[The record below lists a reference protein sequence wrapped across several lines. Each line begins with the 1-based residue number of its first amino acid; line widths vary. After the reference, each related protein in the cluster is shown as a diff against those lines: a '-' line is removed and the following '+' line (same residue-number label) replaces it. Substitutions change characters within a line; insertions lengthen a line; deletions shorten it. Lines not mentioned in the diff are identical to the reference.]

1 MKLWERLSGTLFR
14 LFSLPD
20 IRTFK
25 ENNPEKTLKRSLELL
40 DPFAIKSI
48 RDYIKANHTQS
59 GGFADKAGNP
69 DLYYTLFGFYLADIM
84 ELQELFPAIRK
95 YVEQELIKG
104 NIEGVHLHCAAIL
117 FARLGIE
124 GFPPGYF
131 RKRMRKD
138 LTSQSNRQP
147 TYSYFLN
154 LLSSYYLHDY
164 LGLFLT
170 GRKLNK
176 LKVNGSLPSPVI
188 AALLVLQKSFNKPV
202 AELEKNLMSF
212 YSPRGGFNATKTTQ
226 VPDLLSTAVALYAL
240 SFSGYDLRVIKPD
253 CLNYIDS
260 LFLEGGFGSNPLD
273 PDPDIE
279 YTFYGLLAL
288 GSLTKLNGY

>member
-1 MKLWERLSGTLFR
+1 MKSWERLSGIIFR

-25 ENNPEKTLKRSLELL
+25 ESNPEKALKRSLKLL
-40 DPFAIKSI
+40 DPFAINSI
-48 RDYIKANHTQS
+48 REYIKDKLTQS
-59 GGFADKAGNP
+59 GGFADKAGKP
-69 DLYYTLFGFYLADIM
+69 DLYYTLFGFYLAEALD
-84 ELQELFPAIRK
+84 LAGLFPSIRK
-95 YVEQELIKG
+95 YVEREIIKG

-117 FARLGIE
+117 SARLRIKE
-124 GFPPGYF
+124 FPPKYF
-131 RKRMRKD
+131 RKRIRKS
-138 LTSQSNRQP
+138 LTSQSKRQP
-147 TYSYFLN
+147 AYSYFLN

-164 LGLFLT
+164 IGIFLT
-170 GRKLNK
+170 GRQLNK
-176 LKVNGSLPSPVI
+176 LNGNGSLPSPVM
-188 AALLVLQKSFNKPV
+188 AALLVLQKSFNRPV

-212 YSPRGGFNATKTTQ
+212 YSTSGGFKATKTVP

-240 SFSGYDLRVIKPD
+240 DFSGYDLRIIKPD
-253 CLNYIDS
+253 CLNNIDS

-288 GSLTKLNGY
+288 GSLTK

>member
-1 MKLWERLSGTLFR
+1 MKLSEKLSGIIFR

-20 IRTFK
+20 IQAFK
-25 ENNPEKTLKRSLELL
+25 ESNPEKVLKRSLKLL
-40 DPFAIKSI
+40 DPYAVNSI
-48 RDYIKANHTQS
+48 REYVLENHTKP
-59 GGFADKAGNP
+59 GGFADKAGKP
-69 DLYYTLFGFYLADIM
+69 DLYYTLFGFYLADA
-84 ELQELFPAIRK
+84 LGLSELFPSIKK
-95 YVEQELIKG
+95 YVERELMKG
-104 NIEGVHLHCAAIL
+104 NIEGIHLHCAAIL
-117 FARLGIE
+117 AARLTID

-131 RKRMRKD
+131 RKRIRKRI
-138 LTSQSNRQP
+138 TSQSNRQP
-147 TYSYFLN
+147 AYSYFLN

-164 LGLFLT
+164 TGIFLT

-176 LKVNGSLPSPVI
+176 LNGNGSLPSPVLS
-188 AALLVLQKSFNKPV
+188 ALLVLQKSFNREV
-202 AELEKNLMSF
+202 AELEKNLMAF
-212 YSPRGGFNATKTTQ
+212 YRSPGGFKATKTAP

-240 SFSGYDLRVIKPD
+240 DFSGCDLRLIKPD

-288 GSLTKLNGY
+288 GSLIK